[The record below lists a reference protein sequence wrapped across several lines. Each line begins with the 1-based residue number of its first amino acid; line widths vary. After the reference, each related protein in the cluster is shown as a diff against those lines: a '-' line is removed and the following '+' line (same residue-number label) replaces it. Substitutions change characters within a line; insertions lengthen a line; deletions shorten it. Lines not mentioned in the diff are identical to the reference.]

1 MNALDP
7 RAAVDFD
14 VGALDAWLN
23 DWLGGSAPTEVR
35 RTEGGMSNPTYFLQR
50 GDWRVVL
57 RKQPRAELAP
67 SAHAID
73 REFRVCWR
81 RFSTQPCLCRSRSG
95 TAPTARSWAR
105 LST

>member
-73 REFRVCWR
+73 REFRVLEAL
-81 RFSTQPCLCRSRSG
+81 QH
-95 TAPTARSWAR
+95 TAVPMP
-105 LST
+105 